1 MIIRD
6 SMFTPKLA
14 KTTVHCNTHV
24 HREKAKSNLRFG
36 TKSHILCKSTQNTDF
51 FLNPIF
57 GFETEVNV
65 DVKIKVI
72 VLQSKEDMVMNIA
85 QVNERLRQKF
95 NHILPKKKL
104 VMVIDKNQYLDLHH
118 FPFILLSQIKSL
130 HVLLCII
137 QNSFAFMMKELFRL
151 VCITFFISI
160 KKEKKLPFS

>member
-6 SMFTPKLA
+6 SMFTPKLT
-14 KTTVHCNTHV
+14 KTTVHCNTNV
-24 HREKAKSNLRFG
+24 HREKEKSNLRFG

-72 VLQSKEDMVMNIA
+72 VLYSKEDMMMNIA

-95 NHILPKKKL
+95 NHILQKKKL
-104 VMVIDKNQYLDLHH
+104 VMVIDTN
-118 FPFILLSQIKSL
+118 
-130 HVLLCII
+130 
-137 QNSFAFMMKELFRL
+137 
-151 VCITFFISI
+151 
-160 KKEKKLPFS
+160 

>member
-6 SMFTPKLA
+6 SMFTPKLT
-14 KTTVHCNTHV
+14 KTTVHCNTNV
-24 HREKAKSNLRFG
+24 QREKEKSNLRFG

-72 VLQSKEDMVMNIA
+72 VLYSKEDMVMNIA

-95 NHILPKKKL
+95 NHILQKKKI
-104 VMVIDKNQYLDLHH
+104 VMVIDTN
-118 FPFILLSQIKSL
+118 
-130 HVLLCII
+130 
-137 QNSFAFMMKELFRL
+137 
-151 VCITFFISI
+151 
-160 KKEKKLPFS
+160 

>member
-6 SMFTPKLA
+6 SMFTSKLT
-14 KTTVHCNTHV
+14 KTTVHCNTNV
-24 HREKAKSNLRFG
+24 HREKEKSNLRFG

-95 NHILPKKKL
+95 NHILQKKKL
-104 VMVIDKNQYLDLHH
+104 VMVIDTNQYLDLHH

-130 HVLLCII
+130 LLCII
-137 QNSFAFMMKELFRL
+137 QNSFAFMLIDLYRL

-160 KKEKKLPFS
+160 KKEKK